1 MALKF
6 NYIENRET
14 GETAYVIKEGKYEGV
29 IYTYT
34 DIQLPE
40 VQADG
45 AEEIPV
51 KFTYH
56 VMKNTTDENLVDNSE
71 FGNVIGEIML
81 EILDDALANDSI
93 NYENRNDD
101 TEQLSS

>member
-1 MALKF
+1 MAQKF

-14 GETAYVIKEGKYEGV
+14 GETAYVIKEGKFEGV
-29 IYTYT
+29 VYTYT
-34 DIQLPE
+34 DIELPE
-40 VQADG
+40 MDG
-45 AEEIPV
+45 ESEEEIPV

-56 VMKNTTDENLVDNSE
+56 VMKNPTDENLVENTE

-81 EILDDALANDSI
+81 EILDEALANDSV